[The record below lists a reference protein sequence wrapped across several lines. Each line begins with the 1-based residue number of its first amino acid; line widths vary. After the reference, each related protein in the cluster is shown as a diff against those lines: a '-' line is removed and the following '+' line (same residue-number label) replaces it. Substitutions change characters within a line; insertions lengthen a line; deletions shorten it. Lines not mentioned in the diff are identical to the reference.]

1 MKLLAKLRQ
10 YLMKRAYMQQI
21 KMIDRTDSLSTIY
34 DIGAHKGRW
43 SKAHS
48 KWLPNST
55 FVMFEA
61 NIEHEKKLKS
71 RGFRYFIGV
80 LTSHG
85 GSVRF
90 YKKAATGDSIFR
102 ENTTHYIEADYVEM
116 PSRRLSELVKEHNL
130 KMPDFIKIDVQGAEI
145 EVMNGGLEVI
155 QHAKAI
161 LLECPVT

>member
-1 MKLLAKLRQ
+1 M
-10 YLMKRAYMQQI
+10 
-21 KMIDRTDSLSTIY
+21 
-34 DIGAHKGRW
+34 
-43 SKAHS
+43 
-48 KWLPNST
+48 
-55 FVMFEA
+55 
-61 NIEHEKKLKS
+61 KS

-145 EVMNGGLEVI
+145 EVMNGGLEAI

-161 LLECPVT
+161 LLECPVTQYNIGAPVFDDYLKFMDKIGYFPSMLVEDHQIGGQLVQVDILFLRRGSQS